1 MVLLH
6 ISYIIVKLEN
16 SQKTRIVVLA
26 DLAQIEDNNRL
37 SGVTVSSS
45 VYSFDN
51 QEIQGSQHGVTEDRI
66 QNTTPKIVEITLSDS
81 F

>member
-45 VYSFDN
+45 IYSFDN
-51 QEIQGSQHGVTEDRI
+51 QEIQGSQHCVTEDRI